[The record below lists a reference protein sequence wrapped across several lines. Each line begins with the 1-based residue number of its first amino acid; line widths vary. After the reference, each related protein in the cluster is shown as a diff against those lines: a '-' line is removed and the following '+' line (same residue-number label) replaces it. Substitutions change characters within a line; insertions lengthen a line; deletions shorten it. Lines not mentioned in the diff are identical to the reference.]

1 MSESIG
7 LIERAASLLQ
17 REASPQASPSAE
29 AADAEEGASS
39 GLILDTRQLARHGIR
54 MPTEGRSKSVEEFR
68 LIKRNLMN
76 AWSQDGAAADQPP
89 GRLIMITSA
98 RPGEGKS
105 FVAINLALA
114 FACETD
120 IHVLLV
126 DIDTNHP
133 MLPTFF
139 GVAGEKGLVD
149 VLAGDLRLPDVLV
162 RTTLPKLAILPSGQG
177 GPHVPELLSS
187 KPMSALLADM
197 TSRYPDRVII
207 IDTPPCLAS
216 SDAATL
222 APLVG
227 QIVFVVEAHRTHQQE
242 IESGLGQL
250 GGCPRISLL
259 LNKCDGSVDHF
270 GAYGYYNYYE
280 RQDRIGYAQSADEKS

>member
-120 IHVLLV
+120 
-126 DIDTNHP
+126 
-133 MLPTFF
+133 
-139 GVAGEKGLVD
+139 
-149 VLAGDLRLPDVLV
+149 
-162 RTTLPKLAILPSGQG
+162 
-177 GPHVPELLSS
+177 
-187 KPMSALLADM
+187 
-197 TSRYPDRVII
+197 
-207 IDTPPCLAS
+207 
-216 SDAATL
+216 
-222 APLVG
+222 
-227 QIVFVVEAHRTHQQE
+227 
-242 IESGLGQL
+242 
-250 GGCPRISLL
+250 
-259 LNKCDGSVDHF
+259 
-270 GAYGYYNYYE
+270 
-280 RQDRIGYAQSADEKS
+280 